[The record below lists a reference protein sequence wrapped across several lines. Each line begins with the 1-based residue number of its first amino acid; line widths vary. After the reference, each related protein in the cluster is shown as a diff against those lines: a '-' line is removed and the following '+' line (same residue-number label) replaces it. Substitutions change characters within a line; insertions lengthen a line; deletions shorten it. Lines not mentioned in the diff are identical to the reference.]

1 MYTKQLT
8 KQYSDLLVKLA
19 WSVEIIAVLIG
30 LTISIVMGIS
40 AYDAFSQSQ
49 GSGFIAGVS
58 ATLVTSLPF
67 VLIAVVE
74 ICKIPLV
81 FAFMAVKNFFWR
93 GLFLIFVLFLCL
105 ITFETMFNGFER
117 NFSNLNRAIDERN
130 NAIADNESAKF
141 LLEERRAYIVK
152 FTEDELLEELDSMRG
167 ENNDK
172 FDTDTSAINRRTSS
186 AINQISYDFV
196 DELEAKIDQLI
207 VTRDQYYTDW
217 AAETQA
223 VEARFNVLLVGNI
236 SGSSQERERLL
247 AELNTLKSEFSNA
260 LAGAGFFT
268 RGGIERKYR
277 ALIATKEKQLG
288 TITSGYLGG
297 DAITKQSTMQDQ
309 LRQQIDFVNS
319 KYQRRVDEVN
329 ERIDDAKQDIISRTQ
344 ENEQLVNA
352 IYSRDARD
360 KRAFINV
367 REEGLAQVQT
377 YQDAQYIKLD
387 EMAQKSFGID
397 EQIFTLNN
405 ENRVKLSEI
414 NQLINQNQV
423 YRLAMYAY
431 DVAEGNAVTKQML
444 GTVALLW
451 FGSLSLIA
459 AICGVMLALAGFYLR
474 RFDGSMDAELKTEMR
489 TDAIEQAEHDAWMQ
503 AHTKKIT

>member
-1 MYTKQLT
+1 
-8 KQYSDLLVKLA
+8 
-19 WSVEIIAVLIG
+19 
-30 LTISIVMGIS
+30 
-40 AYDAFSQSQ
+40 
-49 GSGFIAGVS
+49 
-58 ATLVTSLPF
+58 
-67 VLIAVVE
+67 
-74 ICKIPLV
+74 
-81 FAFMAVKNFFWR
+81 
-93 GLFLIFVLFLCL
+93 
-105 ITFETMFNGFER
+105 
-117 NFSNLNRAIDERN
+117 
-130 NAIADNESAKF
+130 
-141 LLEERRAYIVK
+141 
-152 FTEDELLEELDSMRG
+152 
-167 ENNDK
+167 
-172 FDTDTSAINRRTSS
+172 
-186 AINQISYDFV
+186 
-196 DELEAKIDQLI
+196 
-207 VTRDQYYTDW
+207 
-217 AAETQA
+217 
-223 VEARFNVLLVGNI
+223 
-236 SGSSQERERLL
+236 
-247 AELNTLKSEFSNA
+247 
-260 LAGAGFFT
+260 
-268 RGGIERKYR
+268 
-277 ALIATKEKQLG
+277 
-288 TITSGYLGG
+288 
-297 DAITKQSTMQDQ
+297 MQDQ

-329 ERIDDAKQDIISRTQ
+329 ERIDDAKQDITSRTQ

-459 AICGVMLALAGFYLR
+459 AVCGVMLALAGFYLR

-489 TDAIEQAEHDAWMQ
+489 TDAIEQAEHEAWMQ